1 MLSSKTVSARD
12 LSLHCIEVEFG
23 HFVSTHS
30 PGPAR
35 RMLTRHAFFTNR
47 GGDEGE
53 GVGGGEHD
61 LAVQIIKSSFA
72 LQF

>member
-12 LSLHCIEVEFG
+12 LSLHYIEVEQ
-23 HFVSTHS
+23 FVSTHS
-30 PGPAR
+30 PGPPR
-35 RMLTRHAFFTNR
+35 RMLTRRTFFTNR
-47 GGDEGE
+47 EGDEGE

-61 LAVQIIKSSFA
+61 LSVQMIKSSFA